1 VHRFQGDLSG
11 SLHFSL
17 TNTDA
22 LTGNLARITGFPG
35 GSASKESACNAGD
48 LGLIPGLGR
57 SPGEGKGYSLQYS
70 GLENPMDC
78 IHHGV
83 ANSWTRLS
91 NFHFQPELQVE
102 ASYLLTV
109 PLVRTQ
115 SHAISNL
122 MGNYKL

>member
-1 VHRFQGDLSG
+1 MHRFQGDLSG
-11 SLHFSL
+11 SLHSSL

-83 ANSWTRLS
+83 ANSRTRLS